1 MKIPSGS
8 SKIFFALVILCSLAA
23 KIFYFDFV
31 WINQHND
38 RQLFM
43 GLRMIKEGVLNL
55 SPGITGVMGP
65 LYLYTLSL
73 VLLISENPYALLLF
87 AALLNLAA
95 QILIFKFGREFF
107 NDRIGWT
114 AFLFFSTS
122 FSTTL
127 LLGGVFYQSYLLPPF
142 NLLFFYSLFYYL
154 FKKKPAG
161 LVLLFFSYFILAQL
175 YSMSLTLLPLLGVL
189 LFVRRPRTS
198 WIHYAAVAL
207 IFVIMSIPQ
216 GIQFLQDAEATYR
229 LKNFMTS
236 VFFFYEKQTAMENL
250 FDRIFVAESYGSAA
264 SRIIVF
270 FGRVLNPVD
279 FHLLSPCGG
288 FWPTLFSTMSRC
300 YIGLFYVALVYTLFS
315 SGRILI
321 RSRLRQETLYRPDS
335 PLMPALIAL
344 WWIVP
349 MAILSAFKIVSDLRY
364 FLPIFP
370 CQHIV
375 MAIFTCSVYKR
386 IKVRN
391 ARQTRLLRLL
401 FAGLIS
407 TICLSQVAQ
416 TCWFHRMNKGRFYV
430 TGGERSPLI
439 PISSKTKIV
448 KALIQDFG
456 IEDLHTYKETVR
468 YIDVGSHHEDIGGFH
483 YLFYYY
489 AGKDWSEA
497 WAEQGREPEGRRVIV
512 IAQSDPRLRD
522 YEGRIGKTSS
532 VGPVLI
538 AEIRNTEPPG
548 MPSSDPAP
556 RER

>member
-1 MKIPSGS
+1 MKIPAGASR
-8 SKIFFALVILCSLAA
+8 IFFALVILYSLAA

-43 GLRMIKEGVLNL
+43 GLRMIKEGILNL

-87 AALLNLAA
+87 AAFLNLAA
-95 QILIFKFGREFF
+95 QILICKFGREFF
-107 NDRIGWT
+107 NARIGWT

-142 NLLFFYSLFYYL
+142 NLLLFYSLFYYL

-161 LVLLFFSYFILAQL
+161 LVLLFFTYFILAQF

-189 LFVRRPRTS
+189 LFVRRPRTP
-198 WIHYAAVAL
+198 WPHYAAVAL
-207 IFVIMSIPQ
+207 IFIVMSIPQ
-216 GIQFLQDAEATYR
+216 GIQFIRDAEAVNR

-250 FDRIFVAESYGSAA
+250 FDRIFVAESYGAAA

-270 FGRVLNPVD
+270 FGRILNPID
-279 FHLLSPCGG
+279 FDLLSPQGG
-288 FWPTLFSTMSRC
+288 IWPTLLSIMSRC
-300 YIGLFYVALVYTLFS
+300 YVGLFFVSLAYIGFS
-315 SGRILI
+315 SGRVLI
-321 RSRLRQETLYRPDS
+321 RSRLRHETLYRPDS
-335 PLMPALIAL
+335 PLMLALIAL

-349 MAILSAFKIVSDLRY
+349 MAILTAFKIVSDLRY

-370 CQHIV
+370 CQHLI
-375 MAIFTCSVYKR
+375 MAIFTCRVYKR
-386 IKVRN
+386 IK
-391 ARQTRLLRLL
+391 AQDTCQTRLLRLL
-401 FAGLIS
+401 FAVLIS
-407 TICLSQVAQ
+407 AICLSQVAQ
-416 TCWFHRMNKGRFYV
+416 TCWFHQKNKGQFYV
-430 TGGERSPLI
+430 TGGERGSLI
-439 PISSKTKIV
+439 PISSKIKIV

-468 YIDVGSHHEDIGGFH
+468 TIDVGSHHEDIGGFH

-489 AGKDWSEA
+489 AGKDWSGT
-497 WAEQGREPEGRRVIV
+497 WAEEGREAEGRRVIV
-512 IAQSDPRLRD
+512 IGQDDPRLRD
-522 YEGRIGKTSS
+522 YEGRIGKTRSI
-532 VGPVLI
+532 GPVLI
-538 AEIRNTEPPG
+538 AEIEPPG
-548 MPSSDPAP
+548 SPGTAPSDRAP